1 MDSNNKPAAVTI
13 KARGRGRPKKARPE
27 SVDFLLPTI
36 KEEAPPPRMV
46 VVNDEPAATAY
57 TEVVSLGGELDLSD
71 IAKPAEIEED
81 AWHAEAEPV
90 HDVPSFSLGIASSPI
105 VPQESNESRTLS
117 TSASE
122 SEEDRKERLLLI
134 SKLKR
139 YATEFPAFATQA
151 INPDGSLNSLKN
163 QLDEIRGLIQNK
175 TTGILLKRTYLTSVS
190 TLEVIGAKT
199 NTAKLNGLADLLS
212 RSEEVDECLK
222 QLSCEMH
229 IEYISPIKKLA
240 FITLS
245 SAYVLHTLNQ
255 KSEIFNEFGKE
266 KAKAEVVNDFKDL

>member
-1 MDSNNKPAAVTI
+1 MDSTTNPAVPI
-13 KARGRGRPKKARPE
+13 KSRGRGRPKKSRPE

-36 KEEAPPPRMV
+36 IEKEESPRMV
-46 VVNDEPAATAY
+46 VVSDPEPVLSNF
-57 TEVVSLGGELDLSD
+57 TEVVSLNGGLDLTD
-71 IAKPAEIEED
+71 IDKPVEMED

-90 HDVPSFSLGIASSPI
+90 QQVFNEVPSMPAFSLGIASSPI
-105 VPQESNESRTLS
+105 ESQESNESD
-117 TSASE
+117 A
-122 SEEDRKERLLLI
+122 DRKERLLLI
-134 SKLKR
+134 GKLKR
-139 YATEFPAFATQA
+139 YAIEFPAFATQA

-190 TLEVIGAKT
+190 TLEMIGAKS

-222 QLSCEMH
+222 QLACEMH
-229 IEYISPIKKLA
+229 IEYISPIKKLM

-255 KSEIFNEFGKE
+255 KSEIFNEFGKT

>member
-1 MDSNNKPAAVTI
+1 MDLNNAAAVPI
-13 KARGRGRPKKARPE
+13 KVRGRGRPKKSRPE
-27 SVDFLLPTI
+27 IVDFLLPTI
-36 KEEAPPPRMV
+36 IEKDETTPRMV
-46 VVNDEPAATAY
+46 VVSDPEPVLSNF
-57 TEVVSLGGELDLSD
+57 TEVVSLNGGLDLTD
-71 IAKPAEIEED
+71 IAKPVEED
-81 AWHAEAEPV
+81 AWHGFAAEAEPV
-90 HDVPSFSLGIASSPI
+90 QVDVPSMPAFSLGIASSPI
-105 VPQESNESRTLS
+105 VPQESNESD
-117 TSASE
+117 AV
-122 SEEDRKERLLLI
+122 RKERLLLI
-134 SKLKR
+134 NKLKR

-151 INPDGSLNSLKN
+151 INPDAPINSLKN

-222 QLSCEMH
+222 QLSCELAVG
-229 IEYISPIKKLA
+229 YISPIKKLA

-255 KSEIFNEFGKE
+255 KSEIFNEFSKTA
-266 KAKAEVVNDFKDL
+266 AKAEVVEGFKDL